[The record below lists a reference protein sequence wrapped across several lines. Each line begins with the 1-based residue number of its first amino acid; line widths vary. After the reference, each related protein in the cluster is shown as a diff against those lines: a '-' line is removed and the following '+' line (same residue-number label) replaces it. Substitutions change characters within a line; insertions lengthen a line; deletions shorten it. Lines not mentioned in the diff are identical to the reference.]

1 LLFTT
6 LCACFPKLIFS
17 LSSKSKAFPRL
28 LLSEK
33 DRYKVVIPEDL
44 IFVPSSEVDSN
55 SGEEK
60 SETPIATGL
69 SPKLIRYPK
78 LLSPYRSSFF

>member
-1 LLFTT
+1 M
-6 LCACFPKLIFS
+6 
-17 LSSKSKAFPRL
+17 
-28 LLSEK
+28 
-33 DRYKVVIPEDL
+33 

-69 SPKLIRYPK
+69 SPKLRRYPK
-78 LLSPYRSSFF
+78 PLPLPVKLILIWSFPRILLRSGLKNLGTQQWVKPLATAVGASQSLAA